1 MALRAAT
8 RTELYELDRR
18 AMEEFGVPQER
29 LMESAARAVVGEIE
43 KLPGNASVTVFVGKG
58 NNGGDGHIV
67 AKLLA
72 GGERRVLEH
81 SVENHGGFYLIMPG
95 IVVDAIFGIG
105 LSREV
110 TGRWREAI
118 EAINASGQHVIAVD
132 IPSGLDCDTGRPLG
146 AAVRANTTVTFGL
159 AKIGFD
165 VPGAAA
171 YTGRVVIADI
181 GYPPELLSPFEVGK
195 GR

>member
-1 MALRAAT
+1 MPHRAAT
-8 RTELYELDRR
+8 RAELYELDRR
-18 AMEEFGVPQER
+18 ALEEFGVPQER
-29 LMESAARAVVGEIE
+29 LMESAARAVVAEIE
-43 KLPGNASVTVFVGKG
+43 RLPRNTSVTVFVGRG

-81 SVENHGGFYLIMPG
+81 QVEAHGGFYLIMPG

-110 TGRWREAI
+110 TGRWREAV

-146 AAVRANTTVTFGL
+146 IAVRANTTVTFGL
-159 AKIGFD
+159 AKAGFD
-165 VPGAAA
+165 APGAAT
-171 YTGRVVIADI
+171 YTGRVIVAEI
-181 GYPPELLSPFEVGK
+181 GYPPELLKPFEV
-195 GR
+195 RS

>member
-1 MALRAAT
+1 MPLRAAT
-8 RTELYELDRR
+8 RRELYELDRR
-18 AMEEFGVPQER
+18 AMAEFGVPQER
-29 LMESAARAVVGEIE
+29 LMENAARAVAAEIE
-43 KLPGNASVTVFVGKG
+43 KFPREMSVTVFVGKG

-67 AKLLA
+67 AKLVA

-81 SVENHGGFYLIMPG
+81 SVENHEGSFLVMPG

-110 TGRWREAI
+110 TGRWRGAI

-146 AAVRANTTVTFGL
+146 VAVHANTTVTFGL
-159 AKIGFD
+159 SKVGFD
-165 VPGAAA
+165 APGAAT
-171 YTGRVVIADI
+171 YTGHVVVAGI
-181 GYPPELLSPFEVGK
+181 GYPSELLAPFEVG
-195 GR
+195 